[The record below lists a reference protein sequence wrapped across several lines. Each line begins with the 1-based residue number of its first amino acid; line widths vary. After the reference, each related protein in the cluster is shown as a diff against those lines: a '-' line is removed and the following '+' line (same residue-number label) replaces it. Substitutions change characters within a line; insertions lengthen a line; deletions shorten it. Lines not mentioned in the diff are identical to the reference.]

1 MCFDLIFMGFYAPKL
16 FLDICIKSSG
26 HWSATAFIRFLGNF
40 VTPTL
45 IPLFPHLSLT
55 FQTSKLRRY
64 SFFKKMHLN
73 VNSLNFQQLLF
84 L

>member
-1 MCFDLIFMGFYAPKL
+1 MCFDLTFMGFYAPKL
-16 FLDICIKSSG
+16 FLDICLKSSG

-45 IPLFPHLSLT
+45 IPP

-64 SFFKKMHLN
+64 SFF
-73 VNSLNFQQLLF
+73 
-84 L
+84 